1 MLRLA
6 LLLGCSALLTTT
18 LATADSAPVA
28 SVQSQILGLHRMST
42 QVEAYGILSI
52 SPAAITHMTTL
63 VPGQVTA
70 LYVQRGQRVTK
81 GQKLLDLK
89 LDPSVMQSYVQ
100 AKNQWVLARQDLAHQ
115 QQLLA
120 AQLTTQSAVDAATH
134 ALHNAELA
142 VHTLKDEGADQGTMT
157 LVAPRS
163 ALVTG
168 LSLNPGDHVGAN
180 SSLLALGVDEKLQA
194 ILQVDPDDASRLTT
208 GMPVRLGDVFAAV
221 DRGVGQVENVG
232 HTVDP
237 VTRHVE
243 VLVRLK
249 ETPLLEGTPV
259 RAHITVS
266 SENHLAV
273 PRASILQD
281 IQGSFIY
288 RISNGHAHRVNINT
302 GHESAGWVE
311 VSGDLTPGQ
320 HIVVL
325 GNYELQD
332 GMGVR
337 EDVLP

>member
-6 LLLGCSALLTTT
+6 LLLGSTLLMTVSM
-18 LATADSAPVA
+18 ADADSAPVA
-28 SVQSQILGLHRMST
+28 SVQSQVLALHRMST
-42 QVEAYGILSI
+42 QIEAFGVLRI

-63 VPGQVTA
+63 VPGQVA
-70 LYVQRGQRVTK
+70 SLYVQRGQRVTK

-89 LDPSVMQSYVQ
+89 LDPSVMQTYVQ
-100 AKNQWVLARQDLAHQ
+100 AKNQLVLARQDLAHQ
-115 QQLLA
+115 QQLLS

-134 ALHNAELA
+134 ALHNAELT
-142 VHTLKDEGADQGTMT
+142 VRTLKDEGADQGTMT

-168 LSLNPGDHVGAN
+168 LSLTPGDHV
-180 SSLLALGVDEKLQA
+180 SPDTSLLALGVDEKLQA
-194 ILQVDPDDASRLTT
+194 ILQVDPDDALRLTA

-221 DRGVGQVENVG
+221 DRGMGQVENIG

-266 SENHLAV
+266 SENLLAV

-281 IQGSFIY
+281 VQGSFIY

-302 GHESAGWVE
+302 GHESGGWVE
-311 VSGDLTPGQ
+311 VSGDLSPGQ

-332 GMGVR
+332 GMSVR
-337 EDVLP
+337 EEVLP